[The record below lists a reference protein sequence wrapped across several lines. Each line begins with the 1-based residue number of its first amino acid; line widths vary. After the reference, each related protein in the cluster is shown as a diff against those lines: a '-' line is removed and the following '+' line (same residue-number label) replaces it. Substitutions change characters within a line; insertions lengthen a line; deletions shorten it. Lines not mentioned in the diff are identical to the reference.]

1 LSGITRRLDR
11 SCGIWYRDDI
21 LDVLSSV
28 DAANW
33 DIARHIATPQMR
45 IYRQGF
51 EAALQA
57 IAAAFGLSYKPPVCA
72 PPKNVAVGENSED
85 DSFALLDVD
94 VLTTGGDDDVSIRVV
109 G

>member
-11 SCGIWYRDDI
+11 SCGIWYRNDI

-51 EAALQA
+51 EAAMQA
-57 IAAAFGLSYKPPVCA
+57 IAAAFGLSYKPPVYA
-72 PPKNVAVGENSED
+72 SENVATGENPED

-94 VLTTGGDDDVSIRVV
+94 VLATGGDDDVSVRVV